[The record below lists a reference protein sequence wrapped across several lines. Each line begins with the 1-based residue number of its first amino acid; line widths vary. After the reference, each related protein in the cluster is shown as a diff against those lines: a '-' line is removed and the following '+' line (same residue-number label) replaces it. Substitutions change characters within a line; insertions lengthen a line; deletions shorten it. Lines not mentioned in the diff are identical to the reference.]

1 MTDQAMLDILRRG
14 KEVKI
19 ASLSPHD
26 FCRTFASN
34 MIDIGVDI
42 IMVQNLMGHASL
54 ETMARYVKRGEAA
67 LAIGGVS
74 KFHNRCGRSRI
85 LKDYYVSVIC

>member
-1 MTDQAMLDILRRG
+1 MTDQAMLDILRQRG

-26 FCRTFASN
+26 FRRTFASN

-42 IMVQNLMGHASL
+42 ITVQNLMGHASL
-54 ETMARYVKRGEAA
+54 VTTARYVKREEAA
-67 LAIGGVS
+67 LA
-74 KFHNRCGRSRI
+74 
-85 LKDYYVSVIC
+85 